1 MIPFWHAKETQSGSS
16 VFFSFHFLEVLTAK
30 GYTVY
35 KDKGNDISTGKQK
48 ITECE
53 SVVFLCL
60 QYHHVL
66 ILYKNTA
73 LFLLRRTFTES

>member
-60 QYHHVL
+60 FSKL
-66 ILYKNTA
+66 ARLAA
-73 LFLLRRTFTES
+73 LFTFSIQPIKNSLK